1 MPASDQYAI
10 TFACYNQL
18 DYTRQCVDSLVA
30 TGVDLKRVA
39 VVDNGSTDGTQA
51 YLEQQPFGAVIL
63 NQVNLGCGVAWNQGA
78 LALQAPW
85 TIVMNNDVICAP
97 GWLDGLIATAQAR
110 RLQIVSPSM
119 VEGPLDYDF
128 AAFAEEARHRM
139 AGTVRDAD
147 AHAVCMAIHADVW
160 QEVGY
165 FMPVPRLLGY
175 EDAIFFHK
183 ARQHGLRMGIA
194 GASWLHHYGMT
205 TQKALKL
212 ERHLSNNASLGDRG
226 LLKGFLQQKW
236 IGRQFARRRL
246 KALRRRARAH
256 ELAEHGISV
265 HGLRNP
271 AGFEWI

>member
-1 MPASDQYAI
+1 MPAADQYAI

-30 TGVDLKRVA
+30 TGVDLRRVA
-39 VVDNGSTDGTQA
+39 VVDNGSSDGTRA
-51 YLEQQPFGAVIL
+51 YLQQQPFGAVIL
-63 NQVNLGCGVAWNQGA
+63 NQANLGCGVAWNQGA

-85 TIVMNNDVICAP
+85 TVVMNNDVVCAP
-97 GWLDGLIATAQAR
+97 GWLDGLIETAKAR
-110 RLQIVSPSM
+110 RLQIVSPSL

-128 AAFAEEARHRM
+128 AAFAEDARHRM
-139 AGTVRDAD
+139 ARTVRDGD

-183 ARQHGLRMGIA
+183 ARQHGVRMGIT
-194 GASWLHHYGMT
+194 GASWLHHYGMI

-212 ERHLSNNASLGDRG
+212 EKDLSKDAGLGDRG
-226 LLKGFLQQKW
+226 LFKGFLQQSW
-236 IGRQFARRRL
+236 IDRKLARHRL
-246 KALRRRARAH
+246 KSLRRQARA
-256 ELAEHGISV
+256 EEFAAHGLSV
-265 HGLRNP
+265 HGLRKP
-271 AGFEWI
+271 SGFEWI